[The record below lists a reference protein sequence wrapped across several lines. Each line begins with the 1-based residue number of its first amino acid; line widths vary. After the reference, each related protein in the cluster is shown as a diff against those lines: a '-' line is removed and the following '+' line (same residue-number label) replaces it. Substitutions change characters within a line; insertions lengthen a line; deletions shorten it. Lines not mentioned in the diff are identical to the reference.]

1 MKNNYLYLFVI
12 VLGLVLVNVGATAA
26 TTGNLIITYPLQG
39 ALFPSDFRSPTFR
52 WDDTSSATSW
62 NITCSY
68 PKAIPALNVSI
79 HEKKWRPDPSIWAVM
94 KKHAIDDD
102 LAITITGLSKG
113 QQTSGSVVTIRAS
126 VDAVQAPVFYREVP
140 LPVTNALKNLTKIR
154 WRLGWPSEEKAP
166 RVLLEKMEFCANCHS
181 FDRNGTVM
189 GMDADFHGDKG
200 AYVLTDIQ
208 PDTQLN
214 DDGVI
219 SWSNVNP
226 EPGVKTFGL
235 FAKLSEDGRYVAG
248 TINDIAVYKMLP
260 EISYS
265 QLFFRFRGR
274 LLFMTGWKKN
284 SAFWLELTILN
295 MFRAIRYSVP
305 MGNHWCLLDQNG
317 WIGQFLSSTSW
328 NVGPFIPMI
337 YTGFP
342 FLMPMLSLPFGCWG
356 LPVMG

>member
-274 LLFMTGWKKN
+274 LLFMTGWKKIQR
-284 SAFWLELTILN
+284 S
-295 MFRAIRYSVP
+295 
-305 MGNHWCLLDQNG
+305 G
-317 WIGQFLSSTSW
+317 WS
-328 NVGPFIPMI
+328 
-337 YTGFP
+337 
-342 FLMPMLSLPFGCWG
+342 
-356 LPVMG
+356 